1 MFGKTTISGIEYS
14 ASLSLGHFE
23 NNPVKGATF

>member
-1 MFGKTTISGIEYS
+1 MFGKTTISGIDYS